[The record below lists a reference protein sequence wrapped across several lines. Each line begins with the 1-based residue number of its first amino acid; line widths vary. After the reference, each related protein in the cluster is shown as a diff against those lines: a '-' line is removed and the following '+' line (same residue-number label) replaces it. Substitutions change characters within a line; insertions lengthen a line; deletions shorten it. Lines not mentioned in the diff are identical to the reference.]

1 MAYADAIGEF
11 ALPQD
16 VDAVFTCLAGNATTI
31 GLEEWVLFA
40 AKLKTAWDYNSTPA
54 TPVSPVASRSH
65 SSSSCCD
72 FMRLTS
78 WQFCLGQCSHVK
90 GL

>member
-31 GLEEWVLFA
+31 GLEAWVLFA
-40 AKLKTAWDYNSTPA
+40 AMLKTAWDYNSTPA
-54 TPVSPVASRSH
+54 TPVSTVASRTRSAA
-65 SSSSCCD
+65 
-72 FMRLTS
+72 RGRALAAAY
-78 WQFCLGQCSHVK
+78 
-90 GL
+90 